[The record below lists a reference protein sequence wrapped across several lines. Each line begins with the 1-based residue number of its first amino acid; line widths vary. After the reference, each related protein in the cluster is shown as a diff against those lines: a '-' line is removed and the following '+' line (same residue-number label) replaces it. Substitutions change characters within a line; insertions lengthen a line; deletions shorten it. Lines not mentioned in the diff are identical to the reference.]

1 MDEKNYLSPK
11 NKLKH
16 LEKKQTIY
24 TFANDF
30 DV

>member
-1 MDEKNYLSPK
+1 MKRTIYPQK